1 MFSYCK
7 IFALLIS
14 MLALSACVSAPDI
27 SHTTLSSIE
36 GLSDQKAGR
45 ARFKAKRDLTG
56 LNEVTRLYL
65 HPAVLATGEHTRY
78 VLNDKERQIV
88 LSEIEAQM
96 CFELSERYEIVKEQT
111 KSDAEIKMAV
121 TWFEPTGAAAS
132 GVAAVAGQFI
142 PGPVG
147 LRLPGSLGGLGAEA
161 EMLRDNQQIAAIIW
175 ARRAQAVG
183 TDTPSLSRLGDA
195 LQFAEPF
202 ADEAAR
208 IMSPEPAPA
217 KRTYTKDNDPCS
229 KYGSRIDA
237 GGIAARVIT
246 GLYAPTERDPYDQ
259 P

>member
-1 MFSYCK
+1 MLSYFK
-7 IFALLIS
+7 MPALFVVALT
-14 MLALSACVSAPDI
+14 LSACVSAPDI
-27 SHTTLSSIE
+27 SHTTLSSID
-36 GLSDQKAGR
+36 GLSDQTSGR
-45 ARFKAKRDLTG
+45 ARFKAKRDLAG
-56 LNEVTRLYL
+56 LGEIKRVYL
-65 HPAVLATGEHTRY
+65 HPAALATGEHTRY
-78 VLNDKERQIV
+78 VLSDKERQIV
-88 LSEIEAQM
+88 LSELEAQM
-96 CFELSERYEIVKEQT
+96 CFELSERYEITYDQT
-111 KSDAEIKMAV
+111 SSDAAVKMAI

-142 PGPVG
+142 PGPIG

-175 ARRAQAVG
+175 ARKAQAVG

-208 IMSPEPAPA
+208 VMSPEPVPA

-237 GGIAARVIT
+237 GGIAARAIT
-246 GLYAPTERDPYDQ
+246 GLYSPAERDSDGEP
-259 P
+259 